1 MMGGMKTKS
10 SLLASVRTLIA
21 AVTVALYPSA
31 APAAPVSPS
40 ELLEKGIYSE
50 ETKGDLDSAI
60 AIYQQLVA
68 EANVNQS
75 LAAQAQFRLG
85 QCYLKKNQPAEA
97 TAAFKKLIHDFPNE
111 TNLVAQSREHLPSD
125 LTLGPVPWADGER
138 LQLNIALS
146 SGTDIG
152 TVEYRADLVQQV
164 NGHKFWRVGARLMA
178 GPQSVS
184 SVDVDP
190 ETFRPLASHW
200 KHSLL
205 GEVTAT
211 YKPGE
216 VAIQRVGKSQPD
228 MVTVEGAVYDN
239 EEAVHMMR
247 RLPLQV
253 GYKTTLPVLPTLG
266 GETVLSVG
274 VDVQGR
280 ETVTVPAGTFDCYR
294 VHLGMVNQTFWFSA
308 DTHRYLVKFEAGP
321 VTAEL
326 TSIAQRNPGQVVP
339 FRDDELGISFTA
351 PANWVIWRAR
361 NGQPAKQ
368 ELIRTLDPDA
378 DTDDGGMRLFATD
391 SLSETAQQ
399 SARAWSEE
407 QLAKNKDV
415 KVRPDSWKNYT
426 IDGRQG
432 VGCIVEYTERGK
444 PRVQFLL
451 RVLGAKNSELFV
463 LTCAPEKFDALKAQ
477 FDSIL
482 ACYRTK

>member
-1 MMGGMKTKS
+1 
-10 SLLASVRTLIA
+10 
-21 AVTVALYPSA
+21 
-31 APAAPVSPS
+31 
-40 ELLEKGIYSE
+40 
-50 ETKGDLDSAI
+50 
-60 AIYQQLVA
+60 
-68 EANVNQS
+68 
-75 LAAQAQFRLG
+75 
-85 QCYLKKNQPAEA
+85 
-97 TAAFKKLIHDFPNE
+97 
-111 TNLVAQSREHLPSD
+111 
-125 LTLGPVPWADGER
+125 
-138 LQLNIALS
+138 
-146 SGTDIG
+146 
-152 TVEYRADLVQQV
+152 
-164 NGHKFWRVGARLMA
+164 
-178 GPQSVS
+178 
-184 SVDVDP
+184 
-190 ETFRPLASHW
+190 
-200 KHSLL
+200 
-205 GEVTAT
+205 
-211 YKPGE
+211 
-216 VAIQRVGKSQPD
+216 
-228 MVTVEGAVYDN
+228 
-239 EEAVHMMR
+239 
-247 RLPLQV
+247 
-253 GYKTTLPVLPTLG
+253 
-266 GETVLSVG
+266 
-274 VDVQGR
+274 
-280 ETVTVPAGTFDCYR
+280 
-294 VHLGMVNQTFWFSA
+294 VNQTFWFSA